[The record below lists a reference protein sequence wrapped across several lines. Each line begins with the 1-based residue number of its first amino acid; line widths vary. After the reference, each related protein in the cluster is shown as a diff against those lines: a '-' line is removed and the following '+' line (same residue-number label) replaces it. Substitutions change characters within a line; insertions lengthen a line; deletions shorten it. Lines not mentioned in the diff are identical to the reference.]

1 MTTNSELRRAIKE
14 MAEEL
19 AEGVIKMI
27 SSMSLHQLAA
37 LTGNGPAPRSLAAP
51 KSESKPAKSKSA
63 AAPSKSKAKPAKV
76 VSPRKLNRRKG
87 AEIEKEDGKLLYVFS
102 FTKPGARGEDEVS
115 VDALTGA
122 LHKVEHE
129 SAEDEAREAAE
140 DAAKAKGKN
149 MGAGAKGAATGT
161 ATKPTKPPVH

>member
-1 MTTNSELRRAIKE
+1 MMLRVLLVPTL
-14 MAEEL
+14 L
-19 AEGVIKMI
+19 AT
-27 SSMSLHQLAA
+27 STLSAQSAA
-37 LTGNGPAPRSLAAP
+37 LKVKEETSGLLKQAKIAP
-51 KSESKPAKSKSA
+51 A
-63 AAPSKSKAKPAKV
+63 AALATASAKV
-76 VSPRKLNRRKG
+76 PGTTLKG

-102 FTKPGARGEDEVS
+102 FTKPGAKGEDEVS

>member
-1 MTTNSELRRAIKE
+1 MMLRV
-14 MAEEL
+14 L
-19 AEGVIKMI
+19 LVPT
-27 SSMSLHQLAA
+27 LLAA
-37 LTGNGPAPRSLAAP
+37 TSTLSAQ
-51 KSESKPAKSKSA
+51 SA
-63 AAPSKSKAKPAKV
+63 ALKVKEETSGLLKQAKIAPAAALATASAKV
-76 VSPRKLNRRKG
+76 PGTTLKG

-102 FTKPGARGEDEVS
+102 FTKPGAKGEDEVS

-140 DAAKAKGKN
+140 DAAKAKGKK
-149 MGAGAKGAATGT
+149 MGTGAKGAATGT